1 MKWDKEILL
10 EKLSGHF
17 VFVVSYIQAY
27 LYSRYLVFPVSEKGQ
42 ELFWERSNGILAAS
56 ELNVLV
62 GATGHCV
69 AGERYVLLLLALVLF
84 SSLSTSS

>member
-1 MKWDKEILL
+1 MRQRNPVGKAFRPFCLCGFIY
-10 EKLSGHF
+10 SG
-17 VFVVSYIQAY
+17 VLDSI
-27 LYSRYLVFPVSEKGQ
+27 YLVFPVGGKGQ
-42 ELFWERSNGILAAS
+42 ELFRERSNSGILAAS

-62 GATGHCV
+62 GATEHCV